1 MALFRLPSPRISSIT
16 EGLRAYDLEPGC
28 LAQFMIPPLP
38 SVSILMSYLNYLYF
52 SLLAWKIGFNNNVY
66 LLEKIKYVTKDKGL
80 KMVLGTEQT
89 AIKVGSQ

>member
-1 MALFRLPSPRISSIT
+1 
-16 EGLRAYDLEPGC
+16 
-28 LAQFMIPPLP
+28 
-38 SVSILMSYLNYLYF
+38 MSYLNYLYF

-80 KMVLGTEQT
+80 KMVLGTEQK